1 MAIIKQPDPSTTE
14 FMGVL
19 FGVFSGS
26 VVGYVV
32 GTLCVWPFYMTGF
45 GLLGLVSG
53 GLLTILICYREGGK

>member
-1 MAIIKQPDPSTTE
+1 MAISKSDASTTE

-26 VVGYVV
+26 VCGYVV
-32 GTLCVWPFYMTGF
+32 ATLCVWPFYMTGF

-53 GLLTILICYREGGK
+53 GLLTVLICYREGSK